1 MYSIKFMK
9 KKVLIY
15 PFSNKFFP
23 VMKAM
28 INKADEYEIVS
39 VVTPKTWFLARENDD
54 VSKFN
59 NSDPLGIAISND
71 FEEEIKKCDTVII
84 ADCNNEKLIYSHII
98 QKIKTSIELNKNII
112 CCFKLDDKDVL
123 EINELCKRSTIKF
136 EYLNEADKS
145 DEAID
150 ILKKQIVNNCTKIY
164 KPDSTVIFVGK
175 LLDELESTFSLVS
188 ISENYKKE
196 GYNVVTISLNSNCK
210 ILDYL
215 SFPNFMFESNTP
227 IEEKIFM
234 FNFFIKQ
241 IEIEYKPDL
250 IIVQL
255 PGGMLKYSD
264 IITNGFGIY
273 PYLISQALSSDY
285 FVLVT
290 PLDETDKEFF
300 EKISECFWHR
310 FGFKIDAVNMLNA
323 ALDID
328 DSIER
333 HKVILNYLPAQNAD
347 KIISKKFVDSN
358 IPVFNPLNNTDCE
371 KMFRESI
378 STLTK
383 YVSIV

>member
-1 MYSIKFMK
+1 MYNIKFMK
-9 KKVLIY
+9 KRVLIY

-28 INKADEYEIVS
+28 INKSDEYEIVS

-54 VSKFN
+54 VSKIN
-59 NSDPLGIAISND
+59 NSNPLGVAISND

-84 ADCNNEKLIYSHII
+84 ADCNNEKLMYSHIL
-98 QKIKTSIELNKNII
+98 QKIRTSIKLNKNII
-112 CCFKLDDKDVL
+112 CCFKLDDKDLL
-123 EINELCKRSTIKF
+123 EINELCKRNNIKF
-136 EYLNEADKS
+136 EYLNEPDKS
-145 DEAID
+145 DEDID
-150 ILKKQIVNNCTKIY
+150 ILKKQIVNNYTKIY
-164 KPDSTVIFVGK
+164 KPDATVIFVGK

-188 ISENYKKE
+188 ISDKYKKE
-196 GYNVVTISLNSNCK
+196 GYNVVTISLNNNCK

-215 SFPNFMFESNTP
+215 SFPSFIFESNTS

-234 FNFFIKQ
+234 FNFFVRQ

-255 PGGMLKYSD
+255 PGGMMKYSD

-285 FVLVT
+285 FVLVA
-290 PLDETDKEFF
+290 PLDEINKEFY

-310 FGFKIDAVNMLNA
+310 FGFKIDVVNMLNA
-323 ALDID
+323 TLD
-328 DSIER
+328 SSYSMEQ
-333 HKVILNYLPAQNAD
+333 HKVILNYLPIQNVD
-347 KIISKKFVDSN
+347 KIISKKFEESK

-383 YVSIV
+383 YVSTV